1 MLSNATRAFL
11 YRCLRHAQRG
21 WPVHCVLCGAS
32 PVVDRT
38 SRRYCARC
46 EADLPRL
53 PVSRCGVCAVALP
66 SGATCASCLA
76 RPPCYDSVSA
86 AYAYAFPVDALIQSY
101 KYGRNLTLVPV
112 LGAALLAAAPVN
124 IDAIVPMP
132 LSKTRL
138 RERGFNQAQELARY
152 AGRRLGVPV
161 LPYACRRVVDTA
173 PQVALPWAER
183 ARNVRGAFVCDAGFD
198 GMTVALVDDVMTTGA
213 TLNELARNVKRAGAV
228 NVCAWVVARTPED
241 SLTR

>member
-1 MLSNATRAFL
+1 MLSNATRSFL
-11 YRCLRHAQRG
+11 YRCLHHVQRG

-32 PVVDRT
+32 PVVDRI
-38 SRRYCARC
+38 SRRYCASC

-53 PVSRCGVCAVALP
+53 PHSRCSVCAMALG
-66 SGATCASCLA
+66 SGTTCASCLD

-86 AYAYAFPVDALIQSY
+86 AYAYAFPVDALVQSY

-112 LGAALLAAAPVN
+112 LGAALLAVAPVK

-132 LSKTRL
+132 LAKERL
-138 RERGFNQAQELARY
+138 RQRGFNQAQELARY
-152 AGRRLGVPV
+152 AGRRLGVSV
-161 LPYACRRVVDTA
+161 LPHACRRVIDTA

-183 ARNVRGAFVCDAGFD
+183 ARNVRGAFVSDASFE

-213 TLNELARNVKRAGAV
+213 TLNELARNVKRAGALR
-228 NVCAWVVARTPED
+228 VCAWVVARTPD
-241 SLTR
+241 HSIRR